1 MSLRRAMICVP
12 DEKAANVGTSNSAP
26 QIILLDLILDQYRGE
41 EARLA
46 LVVLIANRF
55 GTPHRKQIKIQPF
68 HYDFLIITVQD
79 H

>member
-1 MSLRRAMICVP
+1 MTY
-12 DEKAANVGTSNSAP
+12 VGTSNSAP
-26 QIILLDLILDQYRGE
+26 QIILLDLILDQYHGE

-68 HYDFLIITVQD
+68 QHDFLIVTVQVKD
-79 H
+79 NL